1 VGFTGHEGDDDLG
14 LINMRGR
21 IYDPKIGRFLQ
32 VDPVVSAPHFG
43 QSWNPYSYVRN
54 SPLNF
59 VDPSGF
65 QEAEKPPAGCDPT
78 CARKPDGTWWR
89 TSVTIEEAAG
99 GGQVTRTV
107 EIQVKDSSRDDLR
120 AGGAGGASAS
130 EVRAKM
136 IDDDW
141 RRFGTGGAPP
151 AGHFLTTKDGH
162 LLGVEQVMYA
172 DMARTLV
179 VGGVRAVVLAAE
191 SRAAGGVALEK
202 LTAETLAKRGEIV
215 VETQLKNGTGFD
227 SVSIKV
233 GAGGR
238 VETFVNEV
246 KDVKG
251 AVSVEQCTALGC
263 GKTSAYSS
271 TTGTWTA
278 PQLDRNLRVAADAVR
293 AAKIDPKVQQA
304 AIDQLLGRS
313 ATIRLFGSLAKG
325 TGFSPTLIAEVT
337 TRSGMQVTATQLLSR
352 APSAGPL
359 LQPVVLLPS
368 VTAQGAN

>member
-21 IYDPKIGRFLQ
+21 IYDPKLGRFLQ

-107 EIQVKDSSRDDLR
+107 EIQVKDSGRDDLR

-130 EVRAKM
+130 EERAKM

-151 AGHFLTTKDGH
+151 AGHFLTTRDGH

-172 DMARTLV
+172 DAARSLV
-179 VGGVRAVVLAAE
+179 VGGFRLVVLAKEAGRVGGAGLE
-191 SRAAGGVALEK
+191 AAAVKALTE
-202 LTAETLAKRGEIV
+202 RGEIV
-215 VETQLKNGTGFD
+215 VHTKIGEAGFD

-233 GAGGR
+233 GADGK
-238 VETFVNEV
+238 VQTIINEV

-251 AVSVEQCTALGC
+251 AVRVGECTALGC
-263 GKTSAYSS
+263 GKTLQWTERGPYSP
-271 TTGTWTA
+271 T
-278 PQLDRNLRVAADAVR
+278 LDRNIKVAVEQLKKATDLSDEVR
-293 AAKIDPKVQQA
+293 KA
-304 AIDQLLGRS
+304 AIAQLESRT
-313 ATIRLFGSLAKG
+313 ATIRLLGSVAKG
-325 TGFSPTLIAEVT
+325 TEFSPRLVSAIEEVT
-337 TRSGMQVTATQLLSR
+337 GMRVGGSSLLTA
-352 APSAGPL
+352 APTVRPAGAG
-359 LQPVVLLPS
+359 VLLPGMILGQAKS
-368 VTAQGAN
+368 KE